1 MPNSGSVTLWLD
13 RMKAGDRDEAVNR
26 LWIVYFGRLIGLAR
40 RHLGG
45 RPRAVADEEDIAL
58 SAFDSFI
65 RAAQNG
71 RFPKLDD
78 RDDLWQVL
86 FVVTARKAADQFEA
100 EGRQKRG
107 GGRVHVPLGG
117 DGSDEQPLPAADP
130 GPAEAAIMAEE
141 FQRLLQVLPD
151 PTLRQIAV
159 WKLEG
164 YSNAQIGEKLDR
176 SVPAVERKLRRIRE
190 VWQDREPS

>member
-1 MPNSGSVTLWLD
+1 MGSVTLWLG
-13 RMKAGDRDEAVNR
+13 RMKAGDRNEAVNR
-26 LWIVYFGRLIGLAR
+26 LWTTYFRRLIGLAQ
-40 RHLGG
+40 RHLGS
-45 RPRAVADEEDIAL
+45 RHRAVADEEDIAL

-65 RAAQNG
+65 VAAQNG

-78 RDDLWQVL
+78 REDLWHVL
-86 FVVTARKAADQFEA
+86 FVITARKAADLIES

-107 GGRVHVPLGG
+107 GGRVQVPLGG
-117 DGSDEQPLPAADP
+117 DSDEQPLPSDEP

-141 FQRLLQVLPD
+141 FQRLLHTLPD
-151 PTLRQIAV
+151 PLLRQIAV

-164 YSNAQIGEKLDR
+164 FSNSEISEKIGR

-190 VWQDREPS
+190 TWQDLGPS